1 MQVTIAEPRVQR
13 RELSLSE
20 QNRLV
25 TALCEADSVN
35 GGIAKSRLIETHIS
49 YVVLAGEFVYK
60 LKKAVDFGFLNFT
73 TLRARRF
80 YCDEEVRL
88 NRRFAPH
95 LYLGVVPITGSL
107 SSPRIGDGGETLD
120 FAVKMREFPQESL
133 ADNLVLEAK
142 LSSADIDELSATL
155 ARFHLGAKPAKYD
168 TQFGEPEAI
177 LARALENFRELL
189 QLPVK
194 IDTATVAGLEHWT
207 KDEFARRGAAFGYRK
222 HAGYVRECHGD
233 LHLGNIVYLD
243 GRLTPFDCIEFNEDL
258 RWIDVISDIAFLT
271 MDLDYHR
278 RRAFSARL
286 LNQYLEATGDY
297 GGVALLRYY
306 QVYRA
311 IVRAKVAMLKTK
323 SDSHTSAALSA
334 GHKDCTNHIRLAHC
348 YTRLRRP
355 ALIIT
360 HGLSG
365 SGKTTLTQTLLEQ
378 VGAIRVRS
386 DVERKRMHGLA
397 SSGRSDSGLGA
408 ALYAPDATAA
418 TYYRLLVLARTLL
431 TAGYTVVVDATFLKH
446 RHRWL
451 FHQLAQEFAV
461 PFAIADI
468 YAPVDEL
475 RRRVNQRADQ
485 GRDASEATSAVL
497 ERQLASQ
504 EPFTADERPHV
515 FWLDSTGLMDPAAGT
530 GAWKPL
536 IERVTLSNNLS
547 Q

>member
-1 MQVTIAEPRVQR
+1 VQR
-13 RELSLSE
+13 RELSFAE

-25 TALCEADSVN
+25 TALCEAESVS
-35 GGIAKSRLIETHIS
+35 GGIAKARLMETHIS

-60 LKKAVDFGFLNFT
+60 IKKTVDFGFLNFT

-88 NRRFAPH
+88 NRRFAPY

-107 SSPRIGDGGETLD
+107 DSPRIGGGGETLD

-133 ADNLVLEAK
+133 ADNLVSQATV
-142 LSSADIDELSATL
+142 SSAEIDELSATL
-155 ARFHLGAKPAKYD
+155 ARFHLAAKPAKYD
-168 TQFGEPEAI
+168 TKFGEPEAI

-194 IDTATVAGLEHWT
+194 IDTALVAVLEHWT
-207 KDEFARRGAAFGYRK
+207 KNEFARRGAAFEYRK
-222 HAGYVRECHGD
+222 YAGYVRECHGD

-243 GRLTPFDCIEFNEDL
+243 GRLTPFDCIEFNDDL

-278 RRAFSARL
+278 RRDFSARL

-297 GGVALLRYY
+297 GGVSLLRYY

-311 IVRAKVAMLKTK
+311 IVRAKVAVLKAG
-323 SDSHTSAALSA
+323 SDSHTSTEISE
-334 GHKDCTNHIRLAHC
+334 GDKDYSNHIRLADT
-348 YTRLRRP
+348 YTRLRQP

-365 SGKTTLTQTLLEQ
+365 SGKTTLTQSLLEQ
-378 VGAIRVRS
+378 VGAIRLRS
-386 DVERKRMHGLA
+386 DVERKRMHGLD

-408 ALYAPDATAA
+408 GLYAPDVTAA
-418 TYYRLLVLARTLL
+418 TYHHLLGLARPLL
-431 TAGYTVVVDATFLKH
+431 AAGYPVVVDATFLKH
-446 RHRWL
+446 RDRWL
-451 FHQLAQEFAV
+451 FRQLAQELAV

-497 ERQLASQ
+497 ERQLESQ

-515 FWLDSTGLMDPAAGT
+515 FWLDSTSLMGPAAGA

-536 IERVTLSNNLS
+536 IEKLTLSNSLS